1 MFALSRPR
9 FIVLLVSMA
18 LGAAAYGAPPPH
30 TSNSQKGVAYR
41 WVDEQGVVHYGDNIP
56 PQYASQ
62 DRTILN
68 AQGVEVGHLDKQKT
82 PEEEAVAARARD
94 VLMKQKQHD
103 AFLVSTYTSVK
114 DIEALRDARLDQ
126 LKSQR
131 AAAEQYVES
140 LRSRLSSLQ
149 SRALAYSPYSDRK
162 DAWRMPDDLA
172 ENLVRTVNELRVQSS
187 ALLAKGAEETVLRT
201 QFQADIERYRELHA
215 IHSQSPLPMPGPSR
229 AAATQATPTVSQA
242 TAQ

>member
-1 MFALSRPR
+1 MLAAPRLSV
-9 FIVLLVSMA
+9 IVLLLVSTTP
-18 LGAAAYGAPPPH
+18 GAAAWGAPPQH
-30 TSNSQKGVAYR
+30 STNSNKGIAYR

-62 DRTILN
+62 DRAILN

-82 PEEEAVAARARD
+82 PEEEAAATRAREA
-94 VLMKQKQHD
+94 LMKQKQHD

-114 DIEALRDARLDQ
+114 DIEALRDARLEQ
-126 LKSQR
+126 LKTQR

-140 LRSRLSSLQ
+140 LRARLATLKT
-149 SRALAYSPYSDRK
+149 RALNYRPYSDRK
-162 DAWRMPDDLA
+162 DAWRLPDDLA

-187 ALLAKGAEETVLRT
+187 ALASKGAEETALRA
-201 QFQADIERYRELHA
+201 QFQTDIERYRELHA
-215 IHSQSPLPMPGPSR
+215 IHSQSPTASTPHGT
-229 AAATQATPTVSQA
+229 ATQATAQTVSQA